1 MGSWMPQLPPQL
13 LQQALS
19 RNAVP
24 PAPGVPSQPLPQA
37 QSLPLAQPGMQRA
50 MGPPSPP
57 PVVPPQGGQPMGANR
72 VPRVPLVPVTIP
84 PVQQPQGPASPKPS
98 DDPAISGQ
106 VDPALKAAMASQTS
120 AMAGIDQ
127 QQQAWQKHS
136 AAAPVAPNYEDY
148 KPPLWKKI
156 AAPFLGALAAQGH
169 GDAGGAVSSMLYGP
183 WNRAQGKY
191 GQQEKQWEEEGT
203 NLGRQNVLASD
214 QARVAQEGVTNQLN
228 VKKEAETEKRDTA
241 NAQYKSD
248 FNEIRQEYDRGRVT
262 QEQENRLAR
271 IANQSENLD
280 LRKAAQ
286 ELQKQIIDLRD
297 RDVTTRENKLAGG
310 QTDKENPNGFTA
322 SEQRE
327 YSAKTRRF
335 TTQIDALNRER
346 AVWVGMP
353 GDSAKKSVAKY
364 DAELETLHG
373 NLDKAESDIMDKR
386 KSAGGAQP
394 SGSSGKTGPMPGDTV
409 KVHPKAPRPSGPN
422 TQLKQG
428 GQVVAYSADGKTWS
442 APRSSGSASG
452 QR

>member
-1 MGSWMPQLPPQL
+1 MGT
-13 LQQALS
+13 
-19 RNAVP
+19 
-24 PAPGVPSQPLPQA
+24 
-37 QSLPLAQPGMQRA
+37 
-50 MGPPSPP
+50 
-57 PVVPPQGGQPMGANR
+57 NR

-84 PVQQPQGPASPKPS
+84 PVQQPQAPSSPKPS
-98 DDPAISGQ
+98 DDPAISSQ
-106 VDPALKAAMASQTS
+106 VDPALKAAMESQKG

-127 QQQAWQKHS
+127 QQQAWQTHS
-136 AAAPVAPNYEDY
+136 AKAPVAPNYEDY
-148 KPPLWKKI
+148 KPALWKKI
-156 AAPFLGALAAQGH
+156 AAPFVGALAAQGH

-214 QARVAQEGVTNQLN
+214 RSRVAQEGVTNQLN
-228 VKKEAETEKRDTA
+228 LKKEAETEKRDSS

-248 FNEIRQEYDRGRVT
+248 LNDIRQMYDSGRIDEA
-262 QEQENRLAR
+262 QKRLDETAER
-271 IANQSENLD
+271 NKNN
-280 LRKAAQ
+280 AAVQQ
-286 ELQKQIIDLRD
+286 ELAAMRQQLGAAALDLRD
-297 RDVTTRENKLAGG
+297 RDVTNRENKAANGG
-310 QTDKENPNGFTA
+310 TDQNGMTA

-327 YSAKTRRF
+327 YNAKTRRY

-346 AVWVGMP
+346 AAFIGMP

-409 KVHPKAPRPSGPN
+409 KVHPKAPRPTGPN
-422 TQLKQG
+422 TTLRMG
-428 GQVVAYSADGKTWS
+428 GQEVAYSADGKTWS